1 MQALDVR
8 PKIGALVID
17 SDVLYVKGQLAETAK
32 DYGLEPRQIV
42 SSDMIASYQGGTR
55 FICTTP

>member
-17 SDVLYVKGQLAETAK
+17 SDVLYVKGSLLKLPKTTALSLGK
-32 DYGLEPRQIV
+32 
-42 SSDMIASYQGGTR
+42 S
-55 FICTTP
+55 